1 MEWVIPIKVSCVI
14 KLNKTTPL
22 KKYTFHKRASEV
34 TWSSTEFFV
43 FLVLF
48 VIRASASPSR
58 FTSLVITSH
67 WVDGLEGNHF
77 FKIRSTL
84 AVFYTSARS
93 VVVVANWPGWKREN
107 LSRKLQLLSL

>member
-48 VIRASASPSR
+48 VRLRHLHVSPHWLSHL
-58 FTSLVITSH
+58 TGSMVLKAITF
-67 WVDGLEGNHF
+67 L
-77 FKIRSTL
+77 KIRSTL